1 MANGKQTIFQQLGIT
16 PVQAVGIGAAI
27 IALYSIGRKFGL
39 VKGEE
44 NDKADKLQSEKM
56 FEPSY
61 LQTLPASQ
69 KVMKFSNPKS
79 VEDIAAKIKSAK
91 GLFNDNEA
99 QLWGAIKRMTYKTQV
114 AQVNAYFTR
123 KYGVEMFAYMKTF
136 LNANELAEIYD
147 YLKNLPSG
155 LV

>member
-16 PVQAVGIGAAI
+16 PVQAVGTGAAI
-27 IALYSIGRKFGL
+27 IALYSLGRKFGL

-44 NDKADKLQSEKM
+44 NEKAEQLQSEKM

-69 KVMKFSNPKS
+69 KVMKFANQQS
-79 VEDIAAKIKSAK
+79 VADIAEKIKSAK

-99 QLWGAIKRMTYKTQV
+99 QLWGAIKRITYKTQV
-114 AQVNAYFTR
+114 AQVNGYFTR
-123 KYGVEMFAYMKTF
+123 KYGVELFAYLKTF
-136 LNANELAEIYD
+136 LNANEQAEIYD
-147 YLKNLPSG
+147 YLKKLPSG